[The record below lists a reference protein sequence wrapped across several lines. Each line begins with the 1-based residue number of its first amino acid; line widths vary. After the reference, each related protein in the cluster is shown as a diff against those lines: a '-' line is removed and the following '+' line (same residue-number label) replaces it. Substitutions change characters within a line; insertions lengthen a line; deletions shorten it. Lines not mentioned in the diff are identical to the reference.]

1 MAAPGEPQPRGWS
14 RPAILS
20 TQEASRSLD
29 GDAQAR
35 RMDRRRGEARMG
47 CKPWAPTRRRRR
59 RRCSTAPF
67 ELGCPTGTENV
78 VQTYLNLLC
87 SAARLQVSPPTAV
100 HTAVRLD
107 QPFWDRLFLSLFSP
121 PPPPKDAPLS
131 SQEAAVL
138 AATLGMLLFSF
149 TTAYTGRR
157 RQWAAAAYCLLLF
170 ALLPPG
176 TRQSAAQMHHAPA
189 GLATD
194 AARIIIGA
202 LASVAGG
209 PVAM

>member
-1 MAAPGEPQPRGWS
+1 
-14 RPAILS
+14 
-20 TQEASRSLD
+20 
-29 GDAQAR
+29 
-35 RMDRRRGEARMG
+35 MG

-67 ELGCPTGTENV
+67 ELGCPTGTMSV

-107 QPFWDRLFLSLFSP
+107 QPLWDRLFLGLVCAFMAVMVRGAAQRGE
-121 PPPPKDAPLS
+121 DAQLS

-157 RQWAAAAYCLLLF
+157 RQWAAAAYRLLLS

-176 TRQSAAQMHHAPA
+176 TQQSAAQMHHAPA

-202 LASVAGG
+202 LAPVAGG
-209 PVAM
+209 PVAMQCLACAVGW